1 MFAQGVIL
9 YLYLTSNG
17 SDVVGAAGVL
27 VNLEYLIRS
36 LQVATECNL
45 VGYTAIQMQERR
57 IS

>member
-1 MFAQGVIL
+1 M